1 MTAVRRLF
9 SVSLI
14 GSGKSAIEV
23 GRDRLLFAAT
33 VMAVAFAV
41 LALRLIEIGVFERAG
56 EPRLSAIDRARNAGA
71 AVVRADIVDRN
82 GVLLATSLPTHS
94 LYADPRRVLDAAR
107 VAQRLGA
114 ILPELDPRVLLTKLT
129 GKGGFVW
136 LRRHLSPR
144 QVYAINALGEPG
156 LAFIKEER
164 RVYPQGRVAA
174 HLVGHTG
181 VDGNGLA
188 GAELGFEARLRAHP
202 ATPVRLS
209 LDTRFQ
215 TVLQGELE
223 TAMRRF
229 RALAAAGL
237 VLDVD
242 SGEILAMVSLPD
254 FDPAHAADAS
264 EDARGNR
271 VTLGTYEMGSTFKA
285 FTIAMALDFGTV
297 GLRDGFDA
305 SKPLK
310 ISRFTIRDYHAEN
323 RWLSVPEIF
332 MYSSNIGA
340 AKMALAV
347 GNERQQ
353 AFLGRLGMLDRPALE
368 IPEVGAPQLPK
379 TWKDLTTA
387 TIAFGHGL
395 AVTPI
400 QLASGIAALV
410 SGELRPATVLA
421 LEPAARTQ
429 GKTVVSSSTAH
440 KMRQL
445 LRLVVE
451 HGTGARAD
459 VAGYLVGGKTGTAE
473 KAGARGYRRNRL
485 LSSFVAA
492 FPINRPRF
500 VVFAMLDE
508 PKGDKE
514 THNYA
519 TGGWTVAPVVG
530 RVIERIGPMAGLA
543 PVELVPADDGNGAAV
558 TVSLDGNEIRLAAF

>member
-1 MTAVRRLF
+1 MTTVRRLF

-41 LALRLIEIGVFERAG
+41 LALRLVEVGLSEPSGER
-56 EPRLSAIDRARNAGA
+56 RLTTIDRAQRASLP
-71 AVVRADIVDRN
+71 VVRADIVDRN
-82 GVLLATSLPTHS
+82 GVLLATSLPTRS
-94 LYADPRRVLDAAR
+94 LHANPRRVRDPAR
-107 VAQRLGA
+107 VAKRLGA
-114 ILPELDPRVLLTKLT
+114 ILPDLDPKLLLAKLA
-129 GKGGFVW
+129 GKGSFVW
-136 LRRHLSPR
+136 IRRHLSPR

-164 RVYPQGRVAA
+164 RVYPLGRMAA
-174 HLVGHTG
+174 HLVGYTG
-181 VDGNGLA
+181 IDGDGLA
-188 GAELGFEARLRAHP
+188 GAERGLESRLRADP
-202 ATPVRLS
+202 TAPVRLS
-209 LDTRFQ
+209 LDIRFQ
-215 TVLQGELE
+215 EVLHAELA

-229 RALAAAGL
+229 RALAGAGL

-254 FDPAHAADAS
+254 FDPARAADAR
-264 EDARGNR
+264 EDARRNR

-285 FTIAMALDFGTV
+285 FTVAMALENRTV

-310 ISRFTIRDYHAEN
+310 IARFTIRDYHAEN

-347 GNERQQ
+347 GGARQK
-353 AFLGRLGMLDRPALE
+353 AFLGRLGLLDRTALE
-368 IPEVGAPQLPK
+368 IPEVGAPQLPA
-379 TWKDLTTA
+379 TWKELTTA
-387 TIAFGHGL
+387 TVGFGHGL
-395 AVTPI
+395 AVTPL
-400 QLASGIAALV
+400 QLASGVAALIT
-410 SGELRPATVLA
+410 GELHSATVLA
-421 LEPAARTQ
+421 RDPATPPKATR
-429 GKTVVSSSTAH
+429 VVAPATAH
-440 KMRQL
+440 IMRQL
-445 LRLVVE
+445 MRLVVE
-451 HGTGARAD
+451 HGTGRQAE
-459 VAGYLVGGKTGTAE
+459 VPGYLVGGKTGTAE
-473 KAGARGYRRNRL
+473 KVGAHGYRRNAL

-519 TGGWTVAPVVG
+519 TGGWTVAPAVG
-530 RVIERIGPMAGLA
+530 RVIARIGPIAGIA
-543 PVELVPADDGNGAAV
+543 PIELLPAAEDAAAV